1 MAKINPLEKLQAFV
15 GKHDTQRAAASA
27 LGVSAPFLTMVL
39 KGKRQIPS
47 RVLLKLGLKKA
58 TVVTYRRTW

>member
-1 MAKINPLEKLQAFV
+1 MAKINPLAALQAFV
-15 GKHDTQRAAASA
+15 DKHETQRAAAMA

-39 KGKRQIPS
+39 KGNRQIPS

>member
-1 MAKINPLEKLQAFV
+1 MAKIDPLTALRAFV
-15 GKHDTQRAAASA
+15 GKHETQRAAAAA

-39 KGKRQIPS
+39 KGKRAMPS
-47 RVLLKLGLKKA
+47 KILRKLGLQRD